1 MAKPYE
7 ISALDVI
14 GPNMIGPSSSHTA
27 GALRIS
33 LLAAQMMSGEVK
45 SAKFLLYGSFARTYQ
60 GHGTDRALV
69 GGILGFKPDD
79 PRIRESFEIAKERG
93 ITYSFEF
100 DYDDDTVHPNTVDIT
115 LRSEH
120 SFVTV
125 RGESVGG
132 GRAVI
137 RRINGV
143 EIEFTGLYNTIMIY
157 HIDRPGVVARLTNVL
172 ADNQINI
179 AFMRLYREQ
188 KGKRAYMII
197 ETDETIP
204 EPVSEQLNQLESV
217 ERALIIPTI
226 DSASKLEVEEGN
238 EREAELAERE
248 RDLADIDPDLLDFN
262 SAKALV
268 ESCRILNLPI
278 SEVMIR
284 REELL
289 FNRSRRESLALMER
303 AWSIMKQAVHDSIH
317 NPRRSIGGLIGG
329 ESSMLERQRKE
340 AEAAGREA
348 LSGNL
353 ISRAS
358 QYAMGV
364 LEVNASMGLIVAAPT
379 AGAAG
384 IVPGTLIAIAEQ
396 KGFSDEEMIH
406 ALYTCAAIGM
416 LIMAHGSVSG
426 AEGGCQAETGSA
438 SAMAA
443 AAVTQLLG
451 GSPQDACGSAST
463 CLQNVLGLV
472 CDPIGGLVEAP
483 CQRRNSLGTANAILA
498 AEMSLAGLDNI
509 VPLDEMII
517 VTRDVGSNLPSS
529 LRETGL
535 GGTAV
540 APSACA
546 ACGLC

>member
-1 MAKPYE
+1 MAQTYE

-27 GALRIS
+27 GALRIA
-33 LLAAQMMSGEVK
+33 LLATQMMSEPVK
-45 SAKFLLYGSFARTYQ
+45 SVRFLLYGSFARTYQ

-79 PRIRESFEIAKERG
+79 PRIRESFEIAQERG
-93 ITYSFEF
+93 ITYTFDF

-115 LRSEH
+115 LRSED

-132 GRAVI
+132 GRAII

-143 EIEFTGLYNTIMIY
+143 DIEFTGLYNTIMIY

-188 KGKRAYMII
+188 KGKRAYMIL
-197 ETDETIP
+197 ETDEEIP
-204 EPVSEQLNQLESV
+204 SCVSEELGKLESV
-217 ERALIIPTI
+217 DRALIIPTI
-226 DSASKLEVEEGN
+226 DKAANVSNNSN
-238 EREAELAERE
+238 QDRESELAERARE
-248 RDLADIDPDLLDFN
+248 LAEFDASLLDFQ
-262 SAKALV
+262 SAVELV
-268 ESCRILNLPI
+268 ELCRKTTLSI
-278 SEVMIR
+278 SELMIR
-284 REELL
+284 REQHL
-289 FNRSRRESLALMER
+289 FNRTRKESMDLMAR
-303 AWSIMKQAVHDSIH
+303 AWSIMKQSVYDSIH

-329 ESSMLERQRKE
+329 ESSQLHKQREE
-340 AEAAGREA
+340 AEKRGEKA
-348 LSGNL
+348 LSGSL

-358 QYAMGV
+358 SYAMGV

-384 IVPGTLIAIAEQ
+384 IVPGALIALAEQ
-396 KGFSDEEMIH
+396 HQFTDEQMIH
-406 ALYTCAAIGM
+406 ALYTCSAIGM

-443 AAVTQLLG
+443 AAIVELMG
-451 GSPQDACGSAST
+451 GAPRCSVSASST

-498 AEMSLAGLDNI
+498 AEISLAGLDNL
-509 VPLDEMII
+509 VPFDEMIV
-517 VTRDVGSNLPSS
+517 VTREVGANLPPS

-535 GGTAV
+535 GGTAM